1 MPRKHCKSE
10 EIIKI
15 LRLIEISIQQGKSAE
30 LACKEQGISGQ
41 SYYRWRKEYGGLD
54 ISQARRLKKLEQENA
69 RLKKM
74 VADLSL
80 DKDIL
85 NEALKG
91 NY

>member
-1 MPRKHCKSE
+1 MPRKHYKPE

-41 SYYRWRKEYGGLD
+41 SYYRWRKEYGGLE
-54 ISQARRLKKLEQENA
+54 ISQAQRLKKLEQENA

-85 NEALKG
+85 NEAIKG

>member
-1 MPRKHCKSE
+1 MARKRYQPE

-15 LRLIEISIQQGKSAE
+15 LRLIEIEMGQDRTAGQACKSAGIT
-30 LACKEQGISGQ
+30 EQT
-41 SYYRWRKEYGGLD
+41 YYRWRKEYGGLE
-54 ISQARRLKKLEQENA
+54 INQAQRLKKLEQENA

>member
-1 MPRKHCKSE
+1 MARKRYSAE

-15 LRLIEISIQQGKSAE
+15 LRLIEVDVGQGRSTGQ
-30 LACKEQGISGQ
+30 ACKTAGIAEQT
-41 SYYRWRKEYGGLD
+41 YYRWRKEYGGLE
-54 ISQARRLKKLEQENA
+54 INQAQRLKKLEQENA

>member
-1 MPRKHCKSE
+1 MARKRYQPE

-15 LRLIEISIQQGKSAE
+15 LRLIEIEVGQGRTTGQ
-30 LACKEQGISGQ
+30 ACKTTGITEQT
-41 SYYRWRKEYGGLD
+41 YYRWRKEYGGLE
-54 ISQARRLKKLEQENA
+54 INQAQRLKKLEQENA

>member
-1 MPRKHCKSE
+1 MPRKHYKPE

-15 LRLIEISIQQGKSAE
+15 LRLIEISIQQGKSTE

-41 SYYRWRKEYGGLD
+41 SYYRWRKEYGGLE
-54 ISQARRLKKLEQENA
+54 ISQAQRLKKLEQENA

>member
-1 MPRKHCKSE
+1 MPRKRYQPE

-15 LRLIEISIQQGKSAE
+15 LRLIEIEMGQGRTAGQ
-30 LACKEQGISGQ
+30 ACKTAGITEQT
-41 SYYRWRKEYGGLD
+41 YYRWRKEYGGLE
-54 ISQARRLKKLEQENA
+54 INQAQRLKKLEQENA

>member
-1 MPRKHCKSE
+1 MARKRYTPE
-10 EIIKI
+10 DIIKI
-15 LRLIEISIQQGKSAE
+15 LRLVEIDIGQGRITGQ
-30 LACKEQGISGQ
+30 ACKTAGITEQT
-41 SYYRWRKEYGGLD
+41 YYRWRKEYGGLE
-54 ISQARRLKKLEQENA
+54 INQAQRLKKLEQENA

>member
-1 MPRKHCKSE
+1 MARKRYSAE

-15 LRLIEISIQQGKSAE
+15 LRLIEIDVGQGRSAGQ
-30 LACKEQGISGQ
+30 ACKTAGIAEQT
-41 SYYRWRKEYGGLD
+41 YYRWRKEYGGLE
-54 ISQARRLKKLEQENA
+54 INQAQRLKKLEQENA